1 MGKLESSPA
10 IFRHSDHYLPWHAH
24 ITALTVAPFARRLG
38 LAKQLSASLE
48 KVGDQ
53 YDAWFV
59 DLFVRESNR
68 LAIGM
73 YDSIGLVAFF
83 LTYIFLYFYFS
94 SLCFLAA
101 FTICMMLKMSLIQRP
116 TRR

>member
-10 IFRHSDHYLPWHAH
+10 IFRHTEQYLPWHAH

-53 YDAWFV
+53 HDAWFV

-73 YDSIGLVAFF
+73 YTSIGSVGFNPYPPFF
-83 LTYIFLYFYFS
+83 IEFFISLFPS
-94 SLCFLAA
+94 SAYN
-101 FTICMMLKMSLIQRP
+101 IYDKDGV
-116 TRR
+116 